1 MKKTYSAPTINLKL
15 FAVENIVTD
24 SAAVASQIKSIQ
36 SIMDERNNGETT
48 LTKILSF
55 NKWN

>member
-24 SAAVASQIKSIQ
+24 SAAVANQIKSIQ